1 LKEDEA
7 FFGYFFFQSILT
19 ALAPLLKDDC
29 ASQSFF
35 AGTDLDL
42 TELLDS
48 MRRQSGGLTEHALDD
63 QRRALT
69 QLDRSPYMKQ
79 VRRDLLSLQLKAVVK
94 STSVTTLRNIAHAL
108 IEANA
113 NINAEENPPIL
124 GHTPLIL
131 AAEIDERDLFEL
143 MLLHERDIEK
153 TYLDPKSNRSLT
165 TEEIAKSFG
174 STNILAAILSKTKNK
189 YLREV
194 DSQGP

>member
-1 LKEDEA
+1 
-7 FFGYFFFQSILT
+7 
-19 ALAPLLKDDC
+19 LLKDDC

-113 NINAEENPPIL
+113 NVNAEENPPIL

>member
-1 LKEDEA
+1 
-7 FFGYFFFQSILT
+7 
-19 ALAPLLKDDC
+19 
-29 ASQSFF
+29 
-35 AGTDLDL
+35 
-42 TELLDS
+42 
-48 MRRQSGGLTEHALDD
+48 M
-63 QRRALT
+63 
-69 QLDRSPYMKQ
+69 
-79 VRRDLLSLQLKAVVK
+79 SLQLKAVVK

-108 IEANA
+108 IEAKA

-131 AAEIDERDLFEL
+131 APEIDERDLFEL
-143 MLLHERDIEK
+143 MLLHKRDIEK
-153 TYLDPKSNRSLT
+153 TYLDPKSNRSIT